1 MIHFTRVLVPKNSGL
16 NERAIEALKFVEV
29 KDFKKGIRVLPF
41 RGEDIP
47 ALVEEFNARDLN
59 AIGITGEDLFVEY
72 CLGKQSDLS
81 VIRKVPWVDE
91 RFVFKKPALCL
102 LGPEGFSFE
111 KNAKKL
117 VCAVNRKYR
126 FLSENFLEKLRRN
139 GFEVEVKEAGGNL
152 EQAVEQGLADICIE
166 VVCTGSTMKQ
176 SSLKVVE
183 KVFESDLVL
192 IGKGKEEYFGLRALR
207 KKLCERAA
215 GKDEKSYTCK
225 LLGNEEML
233 LGKIEEE
240 ALELIEAA
248 AGGKKSK
255 IVWES
260 ADLLY
265 FVSVLLVAKGVP
277 VEAVFNELRRRNNE
291 RKNKA

>member
-1 MIHFTRVLVPKNSGL
+1 MVPKNSGL
-16 NERAIEALKFVEV
+16 NERATEALKFVKV
-29 KDFKKGIRVLPF
+29 KDFKNGIRILPF

-47 ALVEEFNARDLN
+47 ALVEDFDSRGIN

-102 LGPEGFSFE
+102 LGPKGFSLE
-111 KNAKKL
+111 KVAKKL
-117 VCAVNRKYR
+117 VCVVNKKYR

-139 GFEVEVKEAGGNL
+139 GFEVDVKEAGGNL
-152 EQAVEQGLADICIE
+152 EQAVEQGLADVCVE
-166 VVCTGSTMKQ
+166 VVCTGSTMRQ
-176 SSLKVVE
+176 SGLQVLE

-192 IGKGKEEYFGLRALR
+192 IGNGRKEDFGLRALG
-207 KKLCERAA
+207 KKLCERAT

-225 LLGNEEML
+225 LLDNEEML

-248 AGGKKSK
+248 AEGRKSK
-255 IVWES
+255 IIWES

-291 RKNKA
+291 RKGP